1 MADEVKHIKFLFA
14 LWQANLQAAME
25 FRAAFFTQII
35 FMMINN
41 GVYFVFWV
49 LYFDKFN
56 EVRGWDLNAMML
68 LFGIA
73 ATSWGLGSFFFG
85 NFISLAEVIAQGRLD
100 YYLSL
105 PRPVLLHVLASKSL
119 GAGMGD
125 IIYGIGSFMLSG
137 YFTPDGF
144 LRYLLGVASGVSIF
158 IGFMVI
164 VQSLSFWLGNTAALS
179 QFSMSALLT
188 FSLYPSALFDTTTK
202 LILLTLLPAALIGTI
217 PTEFVRV
224 FSWQSLLQLTAG
236 ASIFLA
242 LSIYVFR
249 LGLKRYE
256 SGSAIQVEV

>member
-1 MADEVKHIKFLFA
+1 MRHIKFLLA
-14 LWQANLQAAME
+14 LWQANIQAAME
-25 FRAAFFTQII
+25 FRAAFITQVV

-56 EVRGWDLNAMML
+56 EVRGWTVNDMLL

-73 ATSWGLGSFFFG
+73 ATAWGIGSYFFG
-85 NFISLAEVIAQGRLD
+85 NFVALAEVIVQGRLD

-105 PRPVLLHVLASKSL
+105 PRPVLLHVLASKSI
-119 GAGMGD
+119 GSGMGD
-125 IIYGIGSFMLSG
+125 LIYGVGSFLLSG

-144 LRYLLGVASGVSIF
+144 LRYLVGVVAGVCIF

-179 QFSMSALLT
+179 QFSLNALLT
-188 FSLYPSALFDTTTK
+188 FSLYPSALFDAATK
-202 LILLTLLPAALIGTI
+202 LVLLTLLPAALIGTI
-217 PTEFVRV
+217 PTEFVRA
-224 FSWQSLLQLTAG
+224 FSWQNLLQLTAG
-236 ASIFLA
+236 ASIFFA
-242 LSIYVFR
+242 LSMYIFR